1 MKKFLTLLT
10 VLLLLLPAA
19 ALADEISVTWKAGD
33 SKKIDSAL
41 LTDGSDET
49 VYRFPKAKTADAACD
64 LPDGTAARMVYVRM
78 GSVPSR
84 VEMQFLNSKRKWE
97 TAVLVENPGPECVL
111 TAESGLT
118 GRLRVLITY
127 ADGSATPLYELR
139 VFTDTNLPEGLHR
152 WTACGEQDVL
162 LTVDT
167 LTGYDASGLT
177 AWLAQGR
184 SVAVASLSTPANVLE
199 VTDALWD
206 AGLRVMPIFG
216 GYAETQKTPA
226 NALKGWGEKKVTA
239 TVASWIRSVKP
250 LLLVDGGEVTAM
262 VMANA
267 AAKAI
272 SPDYE
277 LSDAAAGGLWAVP
290 ASMTADGDVTGAIQA
305 LGERDDSLVRAACRV
320 PFAGATGS
328 DVSLIPYPENRD
340 ADGYLT
346 EGEFV
351 YENAEQGLWAYLS
364 PTLQVKIVQYD
375 MAKPAQ
381 RYFLAE
387 VKFDPEAEQFRQHT
401 WINASFKGQQTY
413 PQTLAQS
420 SRLVFAVNGDY
431 YPYRVDNKYTVGNI
445 IRNYK
450 VLYNMN
456 MSKNPG
462 FPPLDTL
469 ALRDDGSISVYGAKE
484 ITADELAAQG
494 DVHDALSFGP
504 YMARDG
510 VLRIYDGKN
519 ASAQEPR
526 CAIGMVEPGH
536 YIFVDCE
543 GRVPNG
549 PVGLTVNEIGM
560 LLYGQ
565 GCNEVFLLDG
575 GSTSVMIFM
584 GEKLNRTGKD
594 TSVGSPRNQHELFG
608 IGESELVHTDWINGK
623 PKK

>member
-1 MKKFLTLLT
+1 MKKLLTLLT

-19 ALADEISVTWKAGD
+19 ALADEIAVTWKAGD
-33 SKKIDSAL
+33 SKKIDPAL

-127 ADGSATPLYELR
+127 TDGSATPLYELR

-184 SVAVASLSTPANVLE
+184 SVAVASLSTPPNVLE

-239 TVASWIRSVKP
+239 TVASWIRSIKP

-267 AAKAI
+267 AANAI

-364 PTLQVKIVQYD
+364 PTLQVEIVQYD

-387 VKFDPEAEQFRQHT
+387 VRFDPAAEQFRQHT
-401 WINASFKGQQTY
+401 WVNAGYKGQQTY

-445 IRNYK
+445 IRNYT

-565 GCNEVFLLDG
+565 GCSEVFLLDG